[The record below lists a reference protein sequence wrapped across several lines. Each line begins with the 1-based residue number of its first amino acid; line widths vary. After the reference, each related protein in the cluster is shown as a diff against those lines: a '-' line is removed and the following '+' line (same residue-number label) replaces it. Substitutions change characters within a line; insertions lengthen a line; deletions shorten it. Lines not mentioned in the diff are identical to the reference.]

1 MTDTEQMPPTAGRLS
16 PFDASSLIVGIVVG
30 TAIFKAPPF
39 VFSNVPG
46 PVSGLLVWLAGGVLS
61 LIGALCYCELATTY
75 PRLGGE
81 YVYLT
86 RAYGSWLGYL
96 FGWTQLTAILT
107 GSVGTMAIVFCDY
120 AQHVAGLAGIP
131 VAVSAVFSVLI
142 LTAVNL
148 RGIVFGKLVQNV
160 LTVAKVGGLVAI
172 LLAALVAGVPEET
185 VASPASEGTGVISL
199 GLAFVFVLYA
209 YGGWSDAAFIA
220 AEVRDL
226 NRNVPRALLIGVG
239 AITLLYLAVNGA
251 YLLVLGYAGLCS
263 SGAPAADVLERV
275 LGTTAAGAV
284 SVLVM
289 ISALGAIN
297 GMLFSGSRVFATL
310 GEDHRCMG
318 WMGGWNE
325 RDVPVTAFLSLSA
338 LSVGLI
344 LAVGTQ
350 AGRNLVDGLLG
361 FVNVAP
367 MPWEQYGGG
376 FDTLV
381 TAMAPVFWVFFLLSG
396 LSLIVLRWR
405 EGERPRPFRVPL
417 YPFTPIVFCLTSG
430 YMLYSSLMYARQL
443 ALFGLVPVLVG
454 LVLYAGQSFWGD
466 VGDSRK

>member
-1 MTDTEQMPPTAGRLS
+1 MSDTEQMPPTAGRLS
-16 PFDASSLIVGIVVG
+16 PFDAGSIIVGIVVG

-61 LIGALCYCELATTY
+61 LIGALCYSELATTY

-86 RAYGSWLGYL
+86 RAYGSWLGFL

-107 GSVGTMAIVFCDY
+107 GSVGTMAFVFGDY
-120 AQHVAGLAGIP
+120 AQHIAGLAGIP
-131 VAVSAVFSVLI
+131 VAASAVFSVVL

-148 RGIVFGKLVQNV
+148 RGIVVGKTVQNI
-160 LTVAKVGGLVAI
+160 LSIAKVGGLVAI
-172 LLAALVAGVPEET
+172 LLAAMAAGIPEEGISST
-185 VASPASEGTGVISL
+185 GGEGRGAISL

-226 NRNVPRALLIGVG
+226 NRNIPRALLIGVG

-251 YLLVLGYAGLCS
+251 YLLVLGYEGLCN

-275 LGTTAAGAV
+275 LGKTAAGVV

-297 GMLFSGSRVFATL
+297 GMLYAGSRVFATL

-318 WMGGWNE
+318 WLGKWND
-325 RDVPVTAFLSLSA
+325 RDVPATAFLALA
-338 LSVGLI
+338 VLSVGLI
-344 LAVGTQ
+344 LAVGTE
-350 AGRNLVDGLLG
+350 AGRKLVDVLLG
-361 FVNVAP
+361 LVGIAP

-381 TAMAPVFWVFFLLSG
+381 SAMAPVFWVFFLLSG
-396 LSLIVLRWR
+396 LSLMVLRWQD
-405 EGERPRPFRVPL
+405 GERPRPFRVPL

-443 ALFGLVPVLVG
+443 ALFGLLPVLVG
-454 LVLYAGQSFWGD
+454 LALYVGQSVWGGGRVD
-466 VGDSRK
+466 G